1 MSGEGIAGAAQPGR
15 SHGGTQPA
23 HFRGEAPGADTPRVD
38 AFVVGAGFAGL
49 YALYRLRA
57 LGLSVQ
63 GVEAGEDV
71 GGTWYWNRYP
81 GARCDV
87 ESMAYS
93 YSFSPELEREWVWTE
108 RYAKQEDILRY
119 LKHVADR
126 FALRPLIRFGT
137 RLTAA
142 AYEESIGLWQ
152 LRSSDGACWLAQHL
166 IMATGCLSQPR
177 VPPIPGLESFRGTI
191 YQTSSWP
198 HEEVDFTGQ
207 RVGII
212 GTGSSGIQCIPLIAR
227 QAAHLT
233 VFQRTPNFSVPAHN
247 GPLDPVARQALM
259 DSYPPFREGLRRGFT
274 SLIPDETAQPSA
286 LELKPEERARR
297 YRDAW
302 REGGIRLLFCVSDA
316 ITSKA
321 ANDTLVEFLHARIR
335 ETVKDPRI
343 AERLLPRSYP
353 LGTKRLC
360 VDTDYYATFNRTNV
374 TLVSLRETPI
384 EEITPL
390 GVRTRAEHHAL
401 DSLVFATGFDA
412 MTGALLAID
421 IRGRDGLR
429 LADAWRD
436 GPRTY
441 LGIMA
446 HGFPNLFTV
455 TGPGSPS
462 VLSNMVVSI
471 EQHVDFI
478 ADLISAMR
486 QRGARRAEAQADA
499 QAAWVAHVAEVGD
512 TTLFPRADSWYMG
525 SNIPGKPRV
534 FLPYVGGVGAYRKQ
548 CEEIAAAGY
557 RGLTLS

>member
-1 MSGEGIAGAAQPGR
+1 MGAEAAAQ
-15 SHGGTQPA
+15 
-23 HFRGEAPGADTPRVD
+23 RVD

-49 YALYRLRA
+49 YALHRLRA
-57 LGLSVQ
+57 LGLSLQ

-93 YSFSPELEREWVWTE
+93 YSFSPQLEREWVWTD
-108 RYAKQEDILRY
+108 RYATQGEILRY
-119 LKHVADR
+119 LQHVAER
-126 FALRPLIRFGT
+126 CALRPLIRFGT

-142 AYEESIGLWQ
+142 VYEERSRLWQ
-152 LRSSDGACWLAQHL
+152 LRSSDGREYLARYL

-177 VPPIPGLESFRGTI
+177 IPPLPGLASFRGAI
-191 YQTSSWP
+191 YQTSNWP
-198 HEEVDFTGQ
+198 EEGVDFTGQ

-212 GTGSSGIQCIPLIAR
+212 GTGSSGIQSIPIIAR
-227 QAAHLT
+227 QATHLT

-247 GPLDPVARQALM
+247 HALDPATRRALM
-259 DSYPPFREGLRRGFT
+259 DNYPPFREGLRRGFT
-274 SLIPDETAQPSA
+274 SLIPNETAQPSA
-286 LELKPEERARR
+286 LELAPVEREQR
-297 YRDAW
+297 YREAW
-302 REGGIRLLFCVSDA
+302 QEGGIRLLFCISDA
-316 ITSKA
+316 MTSKA
-321 ANDTLVEFLHARIR
+321 ANDTLVDFMHARIR
-335 ETVKDPRI
+335 ETVKDPEI
-343 AERLLPRSYP
+343 AARLLPRTYP

-360 VDTDYYATFNRTNV
+360 VDTDYYATFNRPNV
-374 TLVSLRETPI
+374 TLVDLRETPI
-384 EEITPL
+384 EAVTPQ
-390 GVRTRAEHHAL
+390 GVQTSAQLHAL

-412 MTGALLAID
+412 MTGALLAVD

-429 LADAWRD
+429 LADAWRE

-441 LGIMA
+441 LGIMT

-478 ADLISAMR
+478 ADLIEAVR
-486 QRGARRAEAQADA
+486 ARGAHTAEAQAEA
-499 QAAWVAHVAEVGD
+499 QDAWVAHVAAVGD
-512 TTLFPRADSWYMG
+512 TTLFPRAQSWYMG

-534 FLPYVGGVGAYRKQ
+534 FLPYVGGVGPYRTQ
-548 CEEIAAAGY
+548 CEEIVAAGY
-557 RGLTLS
+557 RGFTLS